1 MDKFSLYTIFALM
14 TLFGAVGS
22 LGLKKGASQS
32 CGIVSL
38 VFSKWV
44 IGGGLLYF
52 ISALLDIWLLK
63 YIPYIIILPMT
74 SLTYC
79 WSMLLARLVL
89 KEYVSPMKMFGLVF
103 IVLGLILL
111 VV

>member
-1 MDKFSLYTIFALM
+1 MNKFVLCSIFALM
-14 TLFGAVGS
+14 TFLGAVGS

-32 CGIVSL
+32 RVLVSL
-38 VFSKWV
+38 VFNKWF
-44 IGGGLLYF
+44 IGGGFLYF

-63 YIPYIIILPMT
+63 YIPYVVVLPLT
-74 SLTYC
+74 ALTYC

-89 KEYVSPMKMFGLVF
+89 KEYVSPMKMFGLAF
-103 IVLGLILL
+103 IMLGMILL